1 MILAKVFSF
10 VAKSF
15 MSLFPGVFL
24 KWLSSSVC
32 LWMFHCGLPRSR
44 GHTNSF
50 VQKDGSPQ
58 IKIIWYPHTCSP
70 EEQTTLLLL
79 ALFWTLSEYKRM
91 TSQPDTNQRQTFFLS
106 FNCKISF
113 ICDHAYW
120 WDFVFKLSTRTFFCG
135 CNSLYC
141 SSLLRQWTASFDQMI
156 KVHCC
161 ICKTYVY
168 WICFI
173 ATPLLPHC
181 AQSALRT
188 LG

>member
-24 KWLSSSVC
+24 KWLSSSDC
-32 LWMFHCGLPRSR
+32 LWMFYYGLPRSR

-135 CNSLYC
+135 CNSLLFLFVTPVNC
-141 SSLLRQWTASFDQMI
+141 EFWSNDQSTLL
-156 KVHCC
+156 
-161 ICKTYVY
+161 Y
-168 WICFI
+168 
-173 ATPLLPHC
+173 L
-181 AQSALRT
+181 
-188 LG
+188 